1 VALPNPEQ
9 DEVVISTDVAKEK
22 PPEYDEKKQRDIF
35 KNPNEIQHETKV
47 ENPVLVH
54 EQVEITD
61 HFETDNNMDMQTARG
76 NEDAIS
82 DIPLG
87 GTGVSGSIG
96 VGGGGMAGCFGYRDG
111 GGRKHA
117 VARFGGSPAT
127 ESAVEA
133 ALQWLARH
141 QEPDGSW
148 DAAKYGPSSGN
159 VRIRV
164 GDTGLA
170 LLAFLGAGYTDRS
183 GKFADNVKRAQTW
196 LMSQQ
201 KPNGGIFEKERG
213 GGGASAG
220 YNHSIAGLAL
230 AEAYGMTQD
239 PKLRDAAQKAVD
251 YSVNIHQAPYSGWR
265 YDPKEK
271 PDLSVTGWFVMQLK
285 SARIAGLT
293 VDGAGFQGAQKYV
306 DSVTDKDGRA
316 GYQRPEANNSS
327 MTAVGMVCRQF
338 MGTPNSDPMLIGGAH
353 QLVEATPQWEDKRN
367 HGRERGFYYWYY
379 GTLAMFQQ
387 GGEAWNKWNETLKP
401 TLISNQ
407 RQGGPLDG
415 SVNDFDGSW
424 DPHSWIDK
432 YGGRVFTTAVG
443 ALSLEVYYRYLPMYT
458 K

>member
-1 VALPNPEQ
+1 
-9 DEVVISTDVAKEK
+9 
-22 PPEYDEKKQRDIF
+22 
-35 KNPNEIQHETKV
+35 
-47 ENPVLVH
+47 
-54 EQVEITD
+54 
-61 HFETDNNMDMQTARG
+61 
-76 NEDAIS
+76 
-82 DIPLG
+82 
-87 GTGVSGSIG
+87 
-96 VGGGGMAGCFGYRDG
+96 
-111 GGRKHA
+111 
-117 VARFGGSPAT
+117 
-127 ESAVEA
+127 
-133 ALQWLARH
+133 
-141 QEPDGSW
+141 
-148 DAAKYGPSSGN
+148 
-159 VRIRV
+159 V